1 MRYEDLDK
9 EDFDAIVTGELTH
22 YTLWMEEEINRLIT
36 DYFVSDK
43 TKSKDFRRLL
53 LYRDGLTFQDKLEI
67 ARGMIPLLGLNDQ
80 DQTQFRTILNAV
92 EDFKSWR
99 NAMAH
104 GLDATPGD
112 YKGVIRI
119 EIVSRLGKEKTIEIT
134 PDSHRAKMDEAEKLY
149 HSLENFVHSVLR
161 ERGDA
166 NKTLNRDVGKSHRT
180 P

>member
-22 YTLWMEEEINRLIT
+22 YAIWMEDEINRLLT
-36 DYFVSDK
+36 DYFVGDK
-43 TKSKDFRRLL
+43 SKSKDFRRLF

-67 ARGMIPLLGLNDQ
+67 VRGMIPLLGLNDQ
-80 DQTQFRTILNAV
+80 DETQLRTILNGV

-99 NAMAH
+99 NSMAH

-119 EIVSRLGKEKTIEIT
+119 EIVSRSGKEKTIEIT
-134 PDSHRAKMDEAEKLY
+134 PESHRKKMDEAEKLY
-149 HSLENFVHSVLR
+149 HSLRNIVRSALGK
-161 ERGDA
+161 RGDA
-166 NKTLNRDVGKSHRT
+166 
-180 P
+180 

>member
-1 MRYEDLDK
+1 MRFEDLDK

-22 YTLWMEEEINRLIT
+22 YAIWMEDEINRLIT

-43 TKSKDFRRLL
+43 SKSKDFRRLL

-104 GLDATPGD
+104 GLDTTPGD
-112 YKGVIRI
+112 CKGVIRI
-119 EIVSRLGKEKTIEIT
+119 WIVSRSGKEKTIEIT
-134 PDSHRAKMDEAEKLY
+134 PESHRAKMDEAEKLY
-149 HSLENFVHSVLR
+149 HSLRNIVRSTLG

-166 NKTLNRDVGKSHRT
+166 
-180 P
+180 

>member
-22 YTLWMEEEINRLIT
+22 YAIWMEDEINLLIT
-36 DYFVSDK
+36 DYFISDK
-43 TKSKDFRRLL
+43 SKSKDFHRLL

-67 ARGMIPLLGLNDQ
+67 AKGMIPLLGLNDQ

-119 EIVSRLGKEKTIEIT
+119 EIVSRSGKEKTIEIS
-134 PDSHRAKMDEAEKLY
+134 PESHSAKMDEAEKLY
-149 HSLENFVHSVLR
+149 HSLRNIVRSALE
-161 ERGDA
+161 ERGNA
-166 NKTLNRDVGKSHRT
+166 
-180 P
+180 